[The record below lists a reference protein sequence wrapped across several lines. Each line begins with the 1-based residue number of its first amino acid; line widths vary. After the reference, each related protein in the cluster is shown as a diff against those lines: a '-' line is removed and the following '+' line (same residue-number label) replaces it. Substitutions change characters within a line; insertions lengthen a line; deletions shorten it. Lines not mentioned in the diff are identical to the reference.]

1 VKRLRISQ
9 DARTRTPSE
18 SRQTARE
25 PHPVPSRR
33 AACSDHP
40 SEILLCEDT
49 DPPPGAGLAAEK
61 GIELGSK
68 SKQRN
73 LSSCLKDLP
82 PFMTDHSF
90 PAPSR
95 GGVGNRRQDRFATE
109 SIGISDVVDQI
120 AGPRAPDESLLLDSR
135 EVERL
140 LGIGRTKV
148 YELIASAQIPVVR
161 IGRCVRIPRDELKAW
176 IASHTTVRETHPGNR
191 LEDL

>member
-1 VKRLRISQ
+1 MKRLRINK

-25 PHPVPSRR
+25 PHPVPWRR

-49 DPPPGAGLAAEK
+49 DPPPGAELAAEK

-68 SKQRN
+68 SMQRK

-82 PFMTDHSF
+82 PSMTDHSF
-90 PAPSR
+90 PAPSP

-176 IASHTTVRETHPGNR
+176 IASQTSVREIQHVR
-191 LEDL
+191 AQESR